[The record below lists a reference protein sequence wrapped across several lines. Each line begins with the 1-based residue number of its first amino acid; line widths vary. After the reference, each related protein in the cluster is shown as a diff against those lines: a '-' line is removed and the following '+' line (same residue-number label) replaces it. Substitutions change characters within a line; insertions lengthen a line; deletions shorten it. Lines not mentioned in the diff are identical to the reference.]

1 MSTSYVGENDSLDT
15 LWELREID
23 AWADGEGGWTWND
36 SFVLKRF
43 RSDADDLKGLF
54 LRVLAD
60 VRGRPLPRGV
70 FRDQLGSGMDFG
82 LVLRADWEYGY
93 LIVKE
98 QACIGIREVT
108 VA

>member
-1 MSTSYVGENDSLDT
+1 MSTRYVGENDSLDT

-23 AWADGEGGWTWND
+23 AWADEVGGWTWND

-60 VRGRPLPRGV
+60 VRRRPLPRGV
-70 FRDQLGSGMDFG
+70 FRVDDS
-82 LVLRADWEYGY
+82 DWNI
-93 LIVKE
+93 L
-98 QACIGIREVT
+98 EVQRRKDGCPVWAMMRLT
-108 VA
+108 PQ

>member
-1 MSTSYVGENDSLDT
+1 MSTRYYHEDSKSLDT

-23 AWADGEGGWTWND
+23 ACVDGEGGWTWND

-60 VRGRPLPRGV
+60 VRGRPLSRGV
-70 FRDQLGSGMDFG
+70 FRVDDS
-82 LVLRADWEYGY
+82 DWDI
-93 LIVKE
+93 L
-98 QACIGIREVT
+98 EVQRRRDGCPVYAMVRLT
-108 VA
+108 PS

>member
-1 MSTSYVGENDSLDT
+1 MNTRYVGENDSLDT

-23 AWADGEGGWTWND
+23 AWADEVGGWTWND

-70 FRDQLGSGMDFG
+70 FRVDDS
-82 LVLRADWEYGY
+82 DWNT
-93 LIVKE
+93 L
-98 QACIGIREVT
+98 EVQRRRDGCPVWAMMRLT
-108 VA
+108 PR

>member
-1 MSTSYVGENDSLDT
+1 MSTRYVGENDSLDT

-23 AWADGEGGWTWND
+23 AWADEVGGWTWNE

-60 VRGRPLPRGV
+60 VRGRPLPKGV
-70 FRDQLGSGMDFG
+70 FRVDDI
-82 LVLRADWEYGY
+82 DWNILEVQRRRDGY
-93 LIVKE
+93 PVWAMVRLTP
-98 QACIGIREVT
+98 R
-108 VA
+108 

>member
-1 MSTSYVGENDSLDT
+1 MSTRYVGVNYSLDT

-23 AWADGEGGWTWND
+23 AWADEVGGWTWND

-60 VRGRPLPRGV
+60 ARGRPLPRGV
-70 FRDQLGSGMDFG
+70 FRVDD
-82 LVLRADWEYGY
+82 RDWNI
-93 LIVKE
+93 L
-98 QACIGIREVT
+98 EVQRRRDGCPVWAMKRLT
-108 VA
+108 PQ

>member
-1 MSTSYVGENDSLDT
+1 MSTRYIGENDSLDT

-23 AWADGEGGWTWND
+23 AWADEVGGWTWND

-70 FRDQLGSGMDFG
+70 FRVDDS
-82 LVLRADWEYGY
+82 DWNI
-93 LIVKE
+93 L
-98 QACIGIREVT
+98 EVQRRKDGCPVWAMVRLT
-108 VA
+108 PQ

>member
-1 MSTSYVGENDSLDT
+1 MSTRYVGENDSLDT

-23 AWADGEGGWTWND
+23 AWADEVGGWTWND

-70 FRDQLGSGMDFG
+70 FRVDDS
-82 LVLRADWEYGY
+82 DWNILE
-93 LIVKE
+93 
-98 QACIGIREVT
+98 IRRRRDGCPVWAMMRLT
-108 VA
+108 PQ

>member
-1 MSTSYVGENDSLDT
+1 MSTRYVGENDSLDT

-23 AWADGEGGWTWND
+23 AWADEVGGWTWND

-70 FRDQLGSGMDFG
+70 FRVDDS
-82 LVLRADWEYGY
+82 DWDI
-93 LIVKE
+93 L
-98 QACIGIREVT
+98 EVQRKRDGCPVYAMVRLT
-108 VA
+108 PS

>member
-1 MSTSYVGENDSLDT
+1 MSTRYVGENDSLDT

-23 AWADGEGGWTWND
+23 AWADEVGGWTWND

-70 FRDQLGSGMDFG
+70 FRVDD
-82 LVLRADWEYGY
+82 RDWNILEIQRRRDGCPVWAMKR
-93 LIVKE
+93 LTP
-98 QACIGIREVT
+98 Q
-108 VA
+108 

>member
-1 MSTSYVGENDSLDT
+1 MSTRYVGENYSLDT

-23 AWADGEGGWTWND
+23 AWAEPEGGWTWNN

-70 FRDQLGSGMDFG
+70 FRVDDS
-82 LVLRADWEYGY
+82 DWNI
-93 LIVKE
+93 L
-98 QACIGIREVT
+98 EVQRRRDGCPVWAMKRLT
-108 VA
+108 PQ

>member
-1 MSTSYVGENDSLDT
+1 MSNRLNETRYVGENDSLDT

-23 AWADGEGGWTWND
+23 AWADEVGGWTWND

-70 FRDQLGSGMDFG
+70 FRVNDS
-82 LVLRADWEYGY
+82 DWNI
-93 LIVKE
+93 L
-98 QACIGIREVT
+98 EVQRRQDGCPVWAMRRLT
-108 VA
+108 PQ

>member
-1 MSTSYVGENDSLDT
+1 MSTRYVGENDSLDT

-23 AWADGEGGWTWND
+23 AWADEVGGWTWND

-54 LRVLAD
+54 IRVLAD

-70 FRDQLGSGMDFG
+70 FRVDDS
-82 LVLRADWEYGY
+82 DWNI
-93 LIVKE
+93 L
-98 QACIGIREVT
+98 EVQRRKDGCPVWAMVRLT
-108 VA
+108 PQ

>member
-1 MSTSYVGENDSLDT
+1 MSTRYYHEDSKSLDA

-70 FRDQLGSGMDFG
+70 FRVDDS
-82 LVLRADWEYGY
+82 DWNI
-93 LIVKE
+93 L
-98 QACIGIREVT
+98 EVQRRRDGCPVWAMMRLT
-108 VA
+108 PQ

>member
-1 MSTSYVGENDSLDT
+1 MSTRYVGENDSLDT

-23 AWADGEGGWTWND
+23 AWMDGEGGWTWND

-60 VRGRPLPRGV
+60 VRGRPLARGV
-70 FRDQLGSGMDFG
+70 FRVDDSNWDILEIQQRKTGMPVYAMMR
-82 LVLRADWEYGY
+82 LTP
-93 LIVKE
+93 
-98 QACIGIREVT
+98 Q
-108 VA
+108 

>member
-1 MSTSYVGENDSLDT
+1 MSTRYVGENDSLDT
-15 LWELREID
+15 LWVLKEID
-23 AWADGEGGWTWND
+23 AWADEVGRWTWND

-70 FRDQLGSGMDFG
+70 FRVDDGDWNILEIQQRKTGMPVYAMVR
-82 LVLRADWEYGY
+82 LTP
-93 LIVKE
+93 
-98 QACIGIREVT
+98 Q
-108 VA
+108 

>member
-15 LWELREID
+15 LWELREVD
-23 AWADGEGGWTWND
+23 AWADEVGGWTWND

-70 FRDQLGSGMDFG
+70 FRVDDS
-82 LVLRADWEYGY
+82 DWNT
-93 LIVKE
+93 L
-98 QACIGIREVT
+98 EVQRRKDECPVWAMVRLT
-108 VA
+108 PQ

>member
-1 MSTSYVGENDSLDT
+1 MSTRYVGENDSLDT

-23 AWADGEGGWTWND
+23 AWVEPDGGWTWNN

-70 FRDQLGSGMDFG
+70 FRVDDS
-82 LVLRADWEYGY
+82 DWNILEVQRRRDGY
-93 LIVKE
+93 PVW
-98 QACIGIREVT
+98 AMMRET
-108 VA
+108 PR

>member
-1 MSTSYVGENDSLDT
+1 MSTRYYHEDSKSLNP

-70 FRDQLGSGMDFG
+70 FRVDDS
-82 LVLRADWEYGY
+82 DWNI
-93 LIVKE
+93 L
-98 QACIGIREVT
+98 EVQRRQDGCPVWAMMRLT
-108 VA
+108 PQ

>member
-1 MSTSYVGENDSLDT
+1 MSTRYVGENDSLDT
-15 LWELREID
+15 LWVLKEID
-23 AWADGEGGWTWND
+23 AWADEVGGWTWND

-70 FRDQLGSGMDFG
+70 FRVDDRDWNILEMQRKTGMPVWAMVR
-82 LVLRADWEYGY
+82 LTP
-93 LIVKE
+93 
-98 QACIGIREVT
+98 Q
-108 VA
+108 

>member
-1 MSTSYVGENDSLDT
+1 MSTRYVGENDSLDT

-23 AWADGEGGWTWND
+23 AWADEVGGWTWND

-60 VRGRPLPRGV
+60 VRRRPLPRGV
-70 FRDQLGSGMDFG
+70 FRVDDS
-82 LVLRADWEYGY
+82 DWNI
-93 LIVKE
+93 L
-98 QACIGIREVT
+98 EVQRRKDGCPVWAMVRLT
-108 VA
+108 PQ